1 MKKYVGTKTVKAMPM
16 NELAAVEKGY
26 ARKNEDNHEW
36 REGYHVQYTNPDG
49 SIYNSWS
56 PKSVFEKAYRAAE
69 TPADSIKIELE
80 ELNTRFAKG
89 IEFLANE
96 SYALI
101 HPTKALLSAQ
111 VETERQYSYLLNARL
126 KRMSDRLERMSDRL
140 KRRSEGKESINNYDF
155 GTAIKFLKAGGAIRR
170 AGWNDKGMFVIK
182 QVPAH
187 ITRETIPNMQSL
199 PQIAKDILM
208 SRNSPHIDYAN
219 QMLIIN
225 PDGRADSWVPSSSDV
240 FAEDWELVTE

>member
-1 MKKYVGTKTVKAMPM
+1 MKKYVGTKTVKAVPM

-56 PKSVFEKAYRAAE
+56 PKSVFEKAYRVAE

-96 SYALI
+96 GYALI
-101 HPTKALLSAQ
+101 YPTKALLSAQ
-111 VETERQYSYLLNARL
+111 VETEREYSYLLN
-126 KRMSDRLERMSDRL
+126 DRLERMSD
-140 KRRSEGKESINNYDF
+140 GKESLDNYDF
-155 GTAIKFLKAGGAIRR
+155 GTALKFLKAGGAIRR
-170 AGWNDKGMFVIK
+170 AGWNDVGMFVIK
-182 QVPAH
+182 QVPAS
-187 ITRETIPNMQSL
+187 IKEDVIPNMQSL

-208 SRNSPHIDYAN
+208 SRNSPHIDYTN

-225 PDGRADSWVPSSSDV
+225 PDGRADSWVPSPSDV

>member
-1 MKKYVGTKTVKAMPM
+1 MKTYVGTKTVKAMPM

-49 SIYNSWS
+49 SIYDSWS
-56 PKSVFEKAYRAAE
+56 PKSVFEKAYRVAE
-69 TPADSIKIELE
+69 APADHIKIQLE

-96 SYALI
+96 GYALI
-101 HPTKALLSAQ
+101 YPTKALLSAQ
-111 VETERQYSYLLNARL
+111 VETEREYSYLLN
-126 KRMSDRLERMSDRL
+126 DRLERMSDKKVL
-140 KRRSEGKESINNYDF
+140 LDGYDF

-170 AGWNDKGMFVIK
+170 AGWNGKGMFVIR

-187 ITRETIPNMQSL
+187 IISETIPNMQSL

-208 SRNSPHIDYAN
+208 KRQKPCLKYTN

-225 PDGRADSWVPSSSDV
+225 QDGRADSWVPSSSDV

>member
-1 MKKYVGTKTVKAMPM
+1 MKTYVGTKTVKAEPM

-26 ARKNEDNHEW
+26 ARENEDNHEW

-56 PKSVFEKAYRAAE
+56 PKSVFEKAYRVAE
-69 TPADSIKIELE
+69 APADHIKIQLE
-80 ELNTRFAKG
+80 ELNTSIAKG

-101 HPTKALLSAQ
+101 YHTKALLSAQ
-111 VETERQYSYLLNARL
+111 VETEREYSYLLN
-126 KRMSDRLERMSDRL
+126 DRLERMSD
-140 KRRSEGKESINNYDF
+140 GKESLNNYDF

-170 AGWNDKGMFVIK
+170 AGWNGKGMFVIK

-187 ITRETIPNMQSL
+187 ITSETIPNMQSL

-208 SRNSPHIDYAN
+208 KRQKPCLKYIN
-219 QMLIIN
+219 QMLILN
-225 PDGRADSWVPSSSDV
+225 QDGRADSWVPSSSDI

>member
-1 MKKYVGTKTVKAMPM
+1 MKTYVGTKTVKAEPM
-16 NELAAVEKGY
+16 NELVAEEKGY
-26 ARKNEDNHEW
+26 AHQNEDHHEW

-56 PKSVFEKAYRAAE
+56 PKSVFEKAYRVAE
-69 TPADSIKIELE
+69 APADHIKIQLE
-80 ELNTRFAKG
+80 ELNTSFAKG

-96 SYALI
+96 GYALI
-101 HPTKALLSAQ
+101 YPTKALLSAQ
-111 VETERQYSYLLNARL
+111 VETEREYSYLLN
-126 KRMSDRLERMSDRL
+126 DRLERMSD
-140 KRRSEGKESINNYDF
+140 GKESLNNYDF

-170 AGWNDKGMFVIK
+170 AGWNGKGMFVIK

-187 ITRETIPNMQSL
+187 IISETIPNMQSL

-208 SRNSPHIDYAN
+208 KRQKPCLKYTN
-219 QMLIIN
+219 QMLIIDQ
-225 PDGRADSWVPSSSDV
+225 DGRADSWVPSSSDV

>member
-1 MKKYVGTKTVKAMPM
+1 MKKYVGTKTVKAEPM
-16 NELAAVEKGY
+16 NELAAEERGY

-56 PKSVFEKAYRAAE
+56 PKSVFEKAYQVAE
-69 TPADSIKIELE
+69 TPLDRMNIEYKE
-80 ELNTRFAKG
+80 ESERFEKGEKFINSMNFDKLNYLAK
-89 IEFLANE
+89 
-96 SYALI
+96 
-101 HPTKALLSAQ
+101 TLLSAQ
-111 VETERQYSYLLNARL
+111 NKSQREYCYLLWDRIAQ
-126 KRMSDRLERMSDRL
+126 MSDKKVLL
-140 KRRSEGKESINNYDF
+140 NGYDF

-170 AGWNDKGMFVIK
+170 AGWNGKDTFVIK
-182 QVPAH
+182 QVPNS
-187 ITRETIPNMQSL
+187 IKEDVIPNMQSL

-208 SRNSPHIDYAN
+208 SRNSPHIDYTN

>member
-1 MKKYVGTKTVKAMPM
+1 MKTYVGTKTVKAMPM

-49 SIYNSWS
+49 SIYDSWF
-56 PKSVFEKAYRAAE
+56 PKSVFEKAYRVAE
-69 TPADSIKIELE
+69 APAYHIKIQLE

-89 IEFLANE
+89 IEFLSNE
-96 SYALI
+96 VYALI
-101 HPTKALLSAQ
+101 HPPKELLSAQ
-111 VETERQYSYLLNARL
+111 VETEREYSYLLN
-126 KRMSDRLERMSDRL
+126 DRLERMSD
-140 KRRSEGKESINNYDF
+140 GKESLNNYDF

-170 AGWNDKGMFVIK
+170 AGWNGKGMFVIK
-182 QVPAH
+182 QVPAY
-187 ITRETIPNMQSL
+187 IISETIPNMQSL

-208 SRNSPHIDYAN
+208 KRQKPCLKYTN
-219 QMLIIN
+219 QMLIIDQ
-225 PDGRADSWVPSSSDV
+225 DGRADSWVPSSSDV